1 MLIALDV
8 RLVILIE
15 KLHRSSCKVYC
26 KRLAVIVT
34 VRLFTYAG
42 LAGVQSKEE
51 YQYSL
56 SFCVSETGVTCK
68 CHLLD
73 PISSKKR
80 LLVSSI
86 S

>member
-34 VRLFTYAG
+34 VRLFAYAVNRNDSTCTYT
-42 LAGVQSKEE
+42 V
-51 YQYSL
+51 
-56 SFCVSETGVTCK
+56 
-68 CHLLD
+68 
-73 PISSKKR
+73 
-80 LLVSSI
+80 
-86 S
+86 